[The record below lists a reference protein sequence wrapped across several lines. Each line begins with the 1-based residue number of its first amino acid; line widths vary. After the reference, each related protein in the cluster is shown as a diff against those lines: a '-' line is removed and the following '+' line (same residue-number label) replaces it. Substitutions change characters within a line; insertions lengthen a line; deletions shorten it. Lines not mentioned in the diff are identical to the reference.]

1 MGRNLGIKPTRK
13 IDRRRVRDSRAISLQ
28 SGGMTNDKPAIRVQW
43 LIAMAIVG
51 IALVALV
58 WVLFGSS
65 GVG

>member
-1 MGRNLGIKPTRK
+1 
-13 IDRRRVRDSRAISLQ
+13 
-28 SGGMTNDKPAIRVQW
+28 MTNDKPAVRVQW

-51 IALVALV
+51 IALIALV